1 MPLYAFYERDG
12 TIVSITQL
20 PEPPIGVPPLAVQ
33 PTDDHEVVE
42 FELDQ
47 DTLGLEHAELIQ
59 DFIIDPGSKKLVRRY
74 RPAAGR
80 SRGEDD

>member
-47 DTLGLEHAELIQ
+47 DT
-59 DFIIDPGSKKLVRRY
+59 
-74 RPAAGR
+74 
-80 SRGEDD
+80 